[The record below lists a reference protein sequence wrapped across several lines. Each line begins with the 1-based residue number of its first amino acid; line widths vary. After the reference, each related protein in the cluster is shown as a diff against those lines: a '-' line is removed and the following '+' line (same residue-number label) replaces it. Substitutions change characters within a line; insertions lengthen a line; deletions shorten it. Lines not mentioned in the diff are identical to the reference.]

1 MNQGLLSAPMRI
13 FHFPTN
19 PDLRCIS
26 RWCERHSRTRLF
38 ITVGPPLAQC
48 LMWCA
53 SVQAGT
59 HVQPGKAQPLSRA
72 INATRCSALTNLFPG
87 FASKGAAVIV
97 EQHGR
102 QETITSE
109 KPGLRHREWPEPGHV
124 PDIEIRQRLFTISSG
139 GCCGAVSMLSE
150 IMGVDVHVHVWTL
163 PTIGAGLGAVQI
175 AADQFGEPVRGPF
188 RRRPRIRGSVRC
200 WGGHRQIRQRRQQ
213 HFTGEGIEITT
224 HHHPTIQ
231 RRRDPQLIEI
241 HILGRRNLIR
251 FEQPLQRRDH
261 VPHLRRRR
269 LHPRRSRQQ

>member
-1 MNQGLLSAPMRI
+1 M
-13 FHFPTN
+13 
-19 PDLRCIS
+19 
-26 RWCERHSRTRLF
+26 F

-87 FASKGAAVIV
+87 FRIQGRAVIV

-109 KPGLRHREWPEPGHV
+109 KPGLRHREWARARACA
-124 PDIEIRQRLFTISSG
+124 RQSRSDRDSSPS
-139 GCCGAVSMLSE
+139 AVEGVAAQSSMLSE

-175 AADQFGEPVRGPF
+175 AADQFGEPVPRSVSPPTENPGF
-188 RRRPRIRGSVRC
+188 RPVLGWASSDSTTPTATF
-200 WGGHRQIRQRRQQ
+200 HR
-213 HFTGEGIEITT
+213 
-224 HHHPTIQ
+224 
-231 RRRDPQLIEI
+231 
-241 HILGRRNLIR
+241 
-251 FEQPLQRRDH
+251 
-261 VPHLRRRR
+261 
-269 LHPRRSRQQ
+269 